1 MKNDLTLKLDTL
13 LDDLARCKSA
23 ILEIEDIIKANG
35 YTDSLV
41 KSLVSFNVT
50 KQKIEFNIKDVQ
62 NALEIM
68 HKSVAYQ
75 TNQLNQIKNESN

>member
-1 MKNDLTLKLDTL
+1 MIKELNFKLDSH
-13 LDDLARCKSA
+13 LDDLARCNSA
-23 ILEIEDIIKANG
+23 ILEIEDIIKTNG

-75 TNQLNQIKNESN
+75 TNQLNQD